1 MLAFESTN
9 MHYAHALAV
18 WGPGKQEP
26 PAITS
31 VDTKSACRQQNRNVQ
46 RFALYKVAIGQPSYR
61 GMSIRRNTC
70 ARFWKVC

>member
-18 WGPGKQEP
+18 WGPEKQEP

-31 VDTKSACRQQNRNVQ
+31 VDTESACRQHNRNVQ
-46 RFALYKVAIGQPSYR
+46 RFASYKVAILQRHVYP
-61 GMSIRRNTC
+61 
-70 ARFWKVC
+70 ARHMCVTLESM